1 MLVQLP
7 ALVTLLNVLLLA
19 AAMYFVAHARGR
31 YGIEPPATVGHKG
44 FECAYRVQMNTI
56 EQTVM
61 FQPVLWLAATHGFP
75 GWAGLAGL
83 VWIAGRIWYMA
94 GYMRDPA
101 ARSGQSAPTRSEP
114 VDPFCVLPGDQVDH
128 RHGVLGR
135 PVAAAHPVAE
145 DLAHRPPPE
154 HGAQVVQLR

>member
-19 AAMYFVAHARGR
+19 AAMVLVARARGR
-31 YGIEPPATVGHKG
+31 HGVAAPSTTGPVG
-44 FECAYRVQMNTI
+44 FECAYRVQMNTT

-75 GWAGLAGL
+75 GWAGVAGL
-83 VWIAGRIWYMA
+83 VWIVGRVWYMA

-101 ARSGQSAPTRSEP
+101 ARSGGFITAAAAWL
-114 VDPFCVLPGDQVDH
+114 VVLVLAAI
-128 RHGVLGR
+128 GVLRAMLVG
-135 PVAAAHPVAE
+135 
-145 DLAHRPPPE
+145 
-154 HGAQVVQLR
+154 